1 MIKIFNQVTLDVSR
15 GNEYSVVY
23 AKQGDKNSRFITAT
37 VCIDGNMMIIPR
49 HASVKLNVIR
59 ADGVGT
65 SFDGWAMD
73 DGKVT
78 VPLDRWVTA
87 VVGDSRCSVEIS
99 YGDQVLSTMRFTV
112 RTEESDDVKDIGDP
126 DILPTDPEYDSVV
139 ELLDDYKNGRLG
151 TGDIFVRYSE
161 NADGSG
167 FSSVQMPSHY
177 YIGFAVG
184 KEAPADKDLYIWSR
198 FSSKVERGATFI
210 PKVSSDGV
218 ISWTNDRGMVDP
230 EPVSIKGTDGNG
242 INCVRETFNP
252 RDGYTGFD
260 IVLTDGAVYSV
271 YVPNGNDGRGISD
284 FSMIASSDEYDL
296 YRIRYTDGSEQTFK
310 IPHAG
315 GGVGK
320 ATDSVNVKDFG
331 AKGDGVANDQPAI
344 EAAFAYAVEHLPC
357 EVYFPKGEY
366 GILRGGITVN
376 VPKGDGGL
384 TIRGDG
390 KNLSKI
396 KYLEDWETAGT
407 WYAVRIQPLGKETAP
422 PSDISEYLHDIIIRD
437 IGVYDTDPLAHC
449 WHTDKGDPNT
459 EETHGFDIQYCV
471 RATVRDCLIENV
483 GDEAIDICFCE
494 DVIVANNNVV
504 GSPAAGSSGGAI
516 SIGDGSKNVIVEGNT
531 VRKTRADESET
542 VLKRNFGIAVEA
554 IDHPV
559 EKVVIAN
566 NVISDINGNGINIG
580 TPGGT
585 ITDVTISDN
594 IISDVTN
601 NGIML
606 SSTND
611 HINIRIVN
619 NTIRNCGGDGIGN
632 DGDVNGSLFVENCT
646 IIGTFRGI
654 YNNMGEIVI
663 SKCNI
668 RDTVG
673 QGIFVTKKAII
684 DGCILANVC
693 TDIDNYKNKGAIDG
707 YSNDKLDLL
716 VRDTSIIT
724 NSVYGTLNANTVINV
739 NVTTN
744 PSYSGTAYGG
754 TTVKY
759 IYGGKISCRAFASI
773 QSGGVVNGLVIDS
786 TVNQWMPAITLD
798 NVTGV
803 IVTNCRITYKG
814 TSKDAIVESGTSDYN
829 IITNNLSSRP
839 ITVIGANSVNA
850 NNIRIA

>member
-15 GNEYSVVY
+15 ENAYSVVY
-23 AKQGDKNSRFITAT
+23 AKQGDKNSRFITAK

-49 HASVKLNVIR
+49 HSAVKLNVIR

-73 DGKVT
+73 DGRVT

-87 VVGDSRCSVEIS
+87 VVGDSRCSVEVS

-161 NADGSG
+161 NSDGSG
-167 FSSVQMPSHY
+167 FSAVQGANHH

-184 KEAPADKDLYIWSR
+184 KTAPTDKALYNWSR
-198 FSSKVERGATFI
+198 FSSETERGATFI
-210 PKVSSDGV
+210 PRVSSDGV

-242 INCVRETFNP
+242 INCVRESIHP
-252 RDGYTGFD
+252 IDGCTGFD
-260 IVLTDGAVYSV
+260 IVLTDGAIYSV
-271 YVPNGNDGRGISD
+271 YVPNGKDGRGISD
-284 FSMIASSDEYDL
+284 FSKISSSDEYDL
-296 YRIRYTDGSEQTFK
+296 YRIKYTDGTEQSIR
-310 IPHAG
+310 IPHSG
-315 GGVGK
+315 GGGGK
-320 ATDSVNVKDFG
+320 SASSVNVKDFG
-331 AKGDGVANDQPAI
+331 AKGDGVTNDQSAI

-357 EVYFPKGEY
+357 EVYFPTGEY
-366 GILRGGITVN
+366 GILHGGITVN
-376 VPKGDGGL
+376 IPKGSGGL

-407 WYAVRIQPLGKETAP
+407 WYAIRIQPLGKETAP
-422 PSDISEYLHDIIIRD
+422 PVDTSEYLHDIVIRD
-437 IGVYDTDPLAHC
+437 IGVYDTDPLKHC
-449 WHTDKGDPNT
+449 WHTDKGDTDT

-471 RATVRDCLIENV
+471 RATVRDCLVENV
-483 GDEAIDICFCE
+483 GDEAIDIYFCE

-504 GSPAAGSSGGAI
+504 GSPAAGAAGGAI

-531 VRKTRADESET
+531 VRKTRADESQT
-542 VLKRNFGIAVEA
+542 VPKRNFGIAVEA
-554 IDHPV
+554 IAFPV

-566 NVISDINGNGINIG
+566 NVVSDINGNGINIG

-585 ITDVTISDN
+585 ISDVTIADN

-606 SSTND
+606 SSIND

-619 NTIRNCGGDGIGN
+619 NTVRNCGGDGIGN
-632 DGDVNGSLFVENCT
+632 DGDANGSLLIENCT
-646 IIGTFRGI
+646 IIGAFRGV
-654 YNNMGEIVI
+654 YNNMGEITV

-668 RDTVG
+668 RDTAG

-684 DGCILANVC
+684 AECVLTNVC
-693 TDIDNYKNKGAIDG
+693 NDIGRYKNNGAVEG
-707 YSNDKLDLL
+707 YMNDKLDVV

-724 NSVYGTLNANTVINV
+724 NSVYGTMNAHTVIDV

-754 TTVKY
+754 TNVKY
-759 IYGGKISCRAFASI
+759 IYGGKISCRAFASF

-786 TVNQWMPAITLD
+786 TINQWQPAIALAD
-798 NVTGV
+798 VTGV
-803 IVTNCRITYKG
+803 IVTGCRITYKG
-814 TSKDAIVESGTSDYN
+814 TSKDAIIESGTSDYN
-829 IITNNLSSRP
+829 LITNNLVSRP

-850 NNIRIA
+850 NNIRLA